1 MALDI
6 RHDEA
11 GSRFVATVDG
21 HEAYVAYRAVDDKTL
36 EYRRTFVP
44 TELRGQGLA
53 AKLVAHALGYAREHG
68 YSVIPTCSYVRSFV
82 DRNPEFQDLTAV

>member
-1 MALDI
+1 MTLDI

-21 HEAYVAYRAVDDKTL
+21 HEAYVAYRTVDDKTL

-44 TELRGQGLA
+44 REWRRQGLA
-53 AKLVAHALGYAREHG
+53 GELAAHALGYAREHG
-68 YSVIPTCSYVRSFV
+68 YSVIPTCSYVRSYL

>member
-1 MALDI
+1 MTLDI

-36 EYRRTFVP
+36 EYHRTFVP

-53 AKLVAHALGYAREHG
+53 GKLVAHALGYAREHG
-68 YSVIPTCSYVRSFV
+68 FSVIPTCSYVRSYL
-82 DRNPEFQDLTAV
+82 DRNPEFQDLTAA